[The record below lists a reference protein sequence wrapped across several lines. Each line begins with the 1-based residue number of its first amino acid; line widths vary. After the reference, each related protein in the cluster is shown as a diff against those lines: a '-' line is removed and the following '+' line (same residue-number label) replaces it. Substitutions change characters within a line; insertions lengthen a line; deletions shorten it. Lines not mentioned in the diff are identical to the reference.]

1 MWIEDIRKAL
11 FSLAMMGISWSDLI
25 ERIEDGIIYTS
36 SGKQLAIADLVKA
49 YDNIY

>member
-11 FSLAMMGISWSDLI
+11 FSLAMMGLSWSDLI

-36 SGKQLAIADLVKA
+36 SDLVKA

>member
-11 FSLAMMGISWSDLI
+11 FSMAMMGMSWSDLI

-36 SGKQLAIADLVKA
+36 SGKQLVLADLAKA
-49 YDNIY
+49 YDNMY